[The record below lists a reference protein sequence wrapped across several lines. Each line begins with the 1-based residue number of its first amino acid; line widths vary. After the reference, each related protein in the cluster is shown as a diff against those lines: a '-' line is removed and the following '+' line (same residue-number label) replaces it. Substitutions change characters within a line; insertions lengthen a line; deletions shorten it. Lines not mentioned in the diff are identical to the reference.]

1 MGARDLLDRLASAG
15 FSITADAGRL
25 VIGPA
30 SRLTVDQVQAIR
42 DHKPELLALLAD
54 GQAQIDSPLDG
65 RSAVD
70 QIPTRTCAG
79 CQNLT
84 RRKTCTEPAAA
95 GLDPPLGHHP
105 GADWFGIRWPTM
117 AYGATC
123 PVFKRVSRGHTQVNN
138 WSTMRSTEWP
148 TALAR

>member
-1 MGARDLLDRLASAG
+1 MSARDLLDRLASAE

-30 SRLTVDQVQAIR
+30 SRLTVDQVQGIR

-54 GQAQIDSPLDG
+54 CRVQVDSPLDG

-84 RRKTCTEPAAA
+84 RRKTCAEPAAA

-105 GADWFGIRWPTM
+105 GADWFATRRPTM
-117 AYGATC
+117 AYGTTR
-123 PVFKRVSRGHTQVNN
+123 PGFR
-138 WSTMRSTEWP
+138 P
-148 TALAR
+148 